1 MKLSTVAL
9 WSTLG
14 MAGTSLGVWTLTPA
28 SEASAGAPATKSG
41 DPTDAVAAKGGDDGG
56 TTKLLDLG
64 KSSASFDRS
73 DTLQVSGRLG
83 HATLAAG
90 EAVQTYVHLDLSGRA
105 GDVAET
111 AAPLN
116 LSIVL
121 DRSRSMQGQRMR
133 NALAAAR
140 GMVRRLRPGDTVSVV
155 TYNTRTQLLVPAT
168 TIDDRS
174 REQVLFSLREVEAR
188 GHTCVSCGI
197 EAGLSA
203 MGRKPGTIARMMLL
217 SDGEA
222 NAGVRDPEG
231 FREIAQRAHDDDVSI
246 SSVGVDVDYNERIM
260 FAVAQASNGRHY
272 FVEDPAGLPAIFD
285 EEIADLVKT
294 VANDTEVI
302 VDLAPG
308 VALLEVYDRTFRR
321 DGNRI
326 IVPFGGFAAQEHK
339 TLLLRVQLPEADAG
353 EQPVATVQIGYDDL
367 TDGDKGSLT
376 GELVA
381 QRTSDTN
388 AVAELDAIVETRL
401 ARTETKS
408 AFTTANEQFARG
420 EVEAARSTLRQTR
433 GRIRR
438 RQASAKKKAPGLQRL
453 DQDFETQL
461 ESLEK
466 ADRGFD
472 QAAAEA
478 PADPS
483 LSRKGKAQIRSNVD
497 DSFLLGL

>member
-28 SEASAGAPATKSG
+28 SEAAAGSTKTEALASSVAGPSG
-41 DPTDAVAAKGGDDGG
+41 DGDA
-56 TTKLLDLG
+56 TTKLLDLATSKAG
-64 KSSASFDRS
+64 ATFELS
-73 DTLQVSGRLG
+73 DTLQVAGRLG
-83 HATLAAG
+83 HATLPSG
-90 EAVQTYVHLDLSGRA
+90 EPAETFVHLDLSGRA
-105 GDVAET
+105 GNVAET

-155 TYNTRTQLLVPAT
+155 TYNTRTELLVPAT
-168 TIDDRS
+168 TIDERS
-174 REQVLFSLREVEAR
+174 REQVLFSLAEVEAR

-203 MGRKPGTIARMMLL
+203 MGRRPGTIARMLLL

-222 NAGVRDPEG
+222 NAGIRDPEG
-231 FREIAQRAHDDDVSI
+231 FREIAERAHDDDVSI
-246 SSVGVDVDYNERIM
+246 SSVGVDVDYNEQIM

-285 EEIADLVKT
+285 EEIADLVNT
-294 VANDTEVI
+294 VANDTEVV

-326 IVPFGGFAAQEHK
+326 VVSFGGFAASEHK
-339 TLLLRVQLPEADAG
+339 TLLLRVQLPKGDAG
-353 EQPVATVQIGYDDL
+353 AQAVASVQVGYDDL
-367 TDGDKGSLT
+367 TRGDKGGLS
-376 GELVA
+376 GDLVA
-381 QRTSDTN
+381 LRTDDES
-388 AVAELDAIVETRL
+388 AISELDAVVENRL
-401 ARTETKS
+401 ARVETKN
-408 AFTTANEQFARG
+408 AFATANEQFSRG
-420 EVEAARSTLRQTR
+420 EVAAAKATLAETR

-438 RQASAKKKAPGLQRL
+438 RQESAKKKAPGLQRL

-461 ESLEK
+461 QSLEK

-472 QAAAEA
+472 EAAAEA